1 MPEFNLNVPVDLSEK
16 TTDKL
21 ELVKKIVHLITVV
34 SDLLT
39 ICVVAPLIAIEARYL
54 VSNNKI
60 CWADKMVY

>member
-34 SDLLT
+34 SNLLT
-39 ICVVAPLIAIEARYL
+39 ICIVAPLIAIEARYL
-54 VSNNKI
+54 VS
-60 CWADKMVY
+60 